1 MTAVQNRIEF
11 PYDVIRTS
19 RRKTASIKVIEGN
32 VQVVV
37 PMDLPQDEIEGV
49 LYKKRLWVREKIRMY
64 EEAMPSKPKEY
75 VNGEAFSYLGKNYK
89 LKIVLDG
96 IGEVKL
102 KAGYLELHIREGYP
116 ESRLDAFI
124 QRQLSSWYRRKAQ
137 KRLTD
142 KVARLSATLDL
153 KPRSVS
159 VEDFKSR
166 WGSCSVEGDIS
177 FNWKIIMAPHGIID
191 YVVAHELCHMIEHN
205 HSPAFWRHVE
215 RIIPDYRDRKDWLK
229 ENGAQLTV

>member
-1 MTAVQNRIEF
+1 M
-11 PYDVIRTS
+11 
-19 RRKTASIKVIEGN
+19 
-32 VQVVV
+32 
-37 PMDLPQDEIEGV
+37 
-49 LYKKRLWVREKIRMY
+49 
-64 EEAMPSKPKEY
+64 
-75 VNGEAFSYLGKNYK
+75 
-89 LKIVLDG
+89 
-96 IGEVKL
+96 
-102 KAGYLELHIREGYP
+102 
-116 ESRLDAFI
+116 
-124 QRQLSSWYRRKAQ
+124 
-137 KRLTD
+137 
-142 KVARLSATLDL
+142 SATLDL